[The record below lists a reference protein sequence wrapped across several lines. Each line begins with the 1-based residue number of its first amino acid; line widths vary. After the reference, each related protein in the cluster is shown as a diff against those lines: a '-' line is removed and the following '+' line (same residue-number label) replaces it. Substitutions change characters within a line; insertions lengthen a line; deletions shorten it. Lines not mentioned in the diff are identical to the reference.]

1 MVRFPIHDKHDH
13 GAVEAAMPA
22 EPRDSSQHA
31 RVMAQIAEAERR
43 GSRVEARAVAHEGVG
58 QRVGGLAGG
67 DREDGGRTAG
77 LGGARRLL
85 AAALARDTTKHFR
98 GPSGGRVEC

>member
-1 MVRFPIHDKHDH
+1 
-13 GAVEAAMPA
+13 
-22 EPRDSSQHA
+22 
-31 RVMAQIAEAERR
+31 MAQIAEAERR
-43 GSRVEARAVAHEGVG
+43 GSRVEARAVAHVEGAG

-67 DREDGGRTAG
+67 DREDGGRAAG

-85 AAALARDTTKHFR
+85 AAALAGGRTKHFR